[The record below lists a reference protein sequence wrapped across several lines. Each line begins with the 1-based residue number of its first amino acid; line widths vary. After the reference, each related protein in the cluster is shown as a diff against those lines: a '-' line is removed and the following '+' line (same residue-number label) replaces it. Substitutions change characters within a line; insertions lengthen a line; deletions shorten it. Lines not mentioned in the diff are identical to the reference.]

1 MNSNNQQGAASHAP
15 NPKVP
20 LKFVIEGKEYETFNQ
35 YKTGAELKQLA
46 GIPLDTELFL
56 SISKPYQDEL
66 IENVK
71 QVNLARPETEYFFVK
86 KKLQFFIN
94 DKPFTWYKQYIRGIQ
109 IRELGNIP
117 AEDDIF
123 LDIKEGWQD
132 DQILDDEVVDL
143 ARPGKEKFFS
153 KPRPTEVTIIVNA
166 RPHIWKERIISFEQ
180 LVVLAFASYDN
191 NPNKGYTVTYSRG
204 WEPKPE
210 GTMVKGSVVRVKN
223 KMIFDVTA
231 TDKS

>member
-1 MNSNNQQGAASHAP
+1 MNSKIHQGESHSH
-15 NPKVP
+15 NPKKP
-20 LKFVIEGKEYETFNQ
+20 LKFVIEGKEYETYDQF
-35 YKTGAELKQLA
+35 KTGAELKQLA

-66 IENVK
+66 IENEK

-86 KKLQFFIN
+86 KKLQFSIN
-94 DKPFTWYKQYIRGIQ
+94 GKSFTWYKQYIRGSQ
-109 IRELGNIP
+109 IRGLGNIS

-153 KPRPTEVTIIVNA
+153 KPRPTELTIIVNA
-166 RPHIWKERIISFEQ
+166 RPHIWKEANISFEQ
-180 LVVLAFASYDN
+180 LVALAFGSYDN

-204 WEPKPE
+204 WEPKRE
-210 GTMVKGSVVRVKN
+210 GTMVKGSIVRVKN

>member
-1 MNSNNQQGAASHAP
+1 MNSNNNQGEAHSP
-15 NPKVP
+15 KPKVP
-20 LKFVIEGKEYETFNQ
+20 LQFVIEGKEYETFDQ
-35 YKTGAELKQLA
+35 YRTGAELKQLA

-66 IENVK
+66 IENEK

-86 KKLQFFIN
+86 KKLQFFI
-94 DKPFTWYKQYIRGIQ
+94 TWYKQHIRGVQ

-117 AEDDIF
+117 PEEEIF
-123 LDIKEGWQD
+123 LDLKEGWQD
-132 DQILDDEVVDL
+132 DQILDDEVIDL

-153 KPRPTEVTIIVNA
+153 KARPTEMTIIVNA
-166 RPHIWKERIISFEQ
+166 RQHLWKEVNISFEQ
-180 LVVLAFASYDN
+180 LVVLAFESYDN
-191 NPNKGYTVTYSRG
+191 NPNRGYTVTYSRG
-204 WEPKPE
+204 WEPKSE

-223 KMIFDVTA
+223 KMVFDVTA

>member
-1 MNSNNQQGAASHAP
+1 MNSDNQHGVVHP
-15 NPKVP
+15 YNTKKP
-20 LKFVIEGKEYETFNQ
+20 LMFVIEGKEYETFDQ

-56 SISKPYQDEL
+56 SVSKPYQDEL
-66 IENVK
+66 IENEK

-94 DKPFTWYKQYIRGIQ
+94 GKPFTWYKQYIRGIQ
-109 IRELGNIP
+109 IKELGSIP
-117 AEDDIF
+117 AEDIIF
-123 LDIKEGWQD
+123 LDLKEGWQD
-132 DQILDDEVVDL
+132 NEILDDEIVDL

-153 KPRPTEVTIIVNA
+153 KPKPTELTIIVNA
-166 RPHIWKERIISFEQ
+166 RSHVWKEINISFEQ
-180 LVVLAFASYDN
+180 LVALAFGSYDN
-191 NPNKGYTVTYSRG
+191 NPNKGYTVTYSKG
-204 WEPKPE
+204 LHPKPE

>member
-1 MNSNNQQGAASHAP
+1 MKLDNHQGDSHSH

-20 LKFVIEGKEYETFNQ
+20 LKFVVEGKQYETFDQ

-66 IENVK
+66 IENDK
-71 QVNLARPETEYFFVK
+71 QVNLARPETEYFFVN
-86 KKLQFFIN
+86 KKLHFFIN
-94 DKPFTWYKQYIRGIQ
+94 DKPFTWYKQYIRGVQ
-109 IRELGNIP
+109 IRELGKIS

-143 ARPGKEKFFS
+143 ARPGKERFFS
-153 KPRPTEVTIIVNA
+153 KSRLTEVNIIVNA
-166 RPHIWKERIISFEQ
+166 RSHIWKEVNISFEQ
-180 LVVLAFASYDN
+180 LVVVAFGSYDN
-191 NPNKGYTVTYSRG
+191 DPNKGYTITYSRG
-204 WEPKPE
+204 WEPKPD

>member
-1 MNSNNQQGAASHAP
+1 MNSNNDQKGTHSH
-15 NPKVP
+15 NPQVP
-20 LKFVIEGKEYETFNQ
+20 LEFKIEGKEYKTFDQ

-46 GIPLDTELFL
+46 GIPLETELFL

-66 IENVK
+66 IENEK

-86 KKLQFFIN
+86 KKLEFFIN
-94 DKPFTWYKQYIRGIQ
+94 NKLYTWYKQYIRGIQ

-117 AEDDIF
+117 VDDDIF
-123 LDIKEGWQD
+123 LDIKQGWED
-132 DQILDDEVVDL
+132 DQILDDEEVDL
-143 ARPGKEKFFS
+143 ARPGREKFFS
-153 KPRPTEVTIIVNA
+153 KPRLNEYTIIVNA
-166 RPHIWKERIISFEQ
+166 RPHIWKDLNISFEQ
-180 LVVLAFASYDN
+180 LVTLAFGSYDN
-191 NPNKGYTVTYSRG
+191 NPNKGYTITYSRG

>member
-1 MNSNNQQGAASHAP
+1 MNSDNQHGVIHP
-15 NPKVP
+15 HNPKKP
-20 LKFVIEGKEYETFNQ
+20 LTFVIEGKDYETFDQ

-56 SISKPYQDEL
+56 SVSKPYQDEL
-66 IENVK
+66 IENEK
-71 QVNLARPETEYFFVK
+71 RVNLARPETEYFFVK

-94 DKPFTWYKQYIRGIQ
+94 GKLFTWYKQYIRGIQ
-109 IRELGNIP
+109 IKELGNIP
-117 AEDDIF
+117 AEDIIF
-123 LDIKEGWQD
+123 LDLKEGWQD
-132 DQILDDEVVDL
+132 DEILDDEIVDL

-153 KPRPTEVTIIVNA
+153 KPKPTELTIIVNA
-166 RPHIWKERIISFEQ
+166 RSHVWKEINISFEQ
-180 LVVLAFASYDN
+180 LVALAFGSYDN

-204 WEPKPE
+204 WDPKSE

>member
-1 MNSNNQQGAASHAP
+1 MNPNTHQGESHSHNA
-15 NPKVP
+15 KVP
-20 LKFVIEGKEYETFNQ
+20 LKFVIEGKEYQTFDQ
-35 YKTGAELKQLA
+35 YKTGADLKQLA
-46 GIPLDTELFL
+46 GIPLETELFL

-66 IENVK
+66 IENEK

-94 DKPFTWYKQYIRGIQ
+94 GESFTWYKQYIRGLQ
-109 IRELGNIP
+109 IRELGKISPEN
-117 AEDDIF
+117 DIF
-123 LDIKEGWQD
+123 LDLKDGWQD

-153 KPRPTEVTIIVNA
+153 KSRPTEFTIIVNA
-166 RPHIWKERIISFEQ
+166 RPHIWKEITISFEQ
-180 LVVLAFASYDN
+180 LIVLAFGSYDN

-204 WEPKPE
+204 LEPKPE

>member
-1 MNSNNQQGAASHAP
+1 MKLDNHQGESHSQKP
-15 NPKVP
+15 NVP
-20 LKFVIEGKEYETFNQ
+20 LKFVIEGKEYETFDQ

-66 IENVK
+66 IENEK

-94 DKPFTWYKQYIRGIQ
+94 GKLFTWYKQYIRGIQ
-109 IRELGNIP
+109 IRQLGNIP
-117 AEDDIF
+117 IDDDIF

-153 KPRPTEVTIIVNA
+153 KPRPIEVTIIVNA
-166 RPHIWKERIISFEQ
+166 RPHLWKERDISFEQ
-180 LVVLAFASYDN
+180 LVVLAFGSYDS

>member
-1 MNSNNQQGAASHAP
+1 MNKETSSSSQ
-15 NPKVP
+15 KTP
-20 LKFVIEGKEYETFNQ
+20 LTFVIEGKKYETFDQ
-35 YKTGAELKQLA
+35 YKTGADLKKVA
-46 GIPLDTELFL
+46 GIPLETELYL
-56 SISKPYQDEL
+56 SISKPYKDEL
-66 IENVK
+66 IENDK

-94 DKPFTWYKQYIRGIQ
+94 DNPYIWYKQFIRGIQ
-109 IRELGNIP
+109 IRELGNIL
-117 AEDDIF
+117 ESEDIF
-123 LDIKEGWQD
+123 LDIKAGWQD

-143 ARPGKEKFFS
+143 ARPGKERFFS
-153 KPRPTEVTIIVNA
+153 KAKQTEFKIIVNA
-166 RPHIWKERIISFEQ
+166 REKDWNRPNISFEQ
-180 LVVLAFASYDN
+180 VVLLAFGTYDD

>member
-1 MNSNNQQGAASHAP
+1 MNSDNQHGVIHP
-15 NPKVP
+15 HNPKKP
-20 LKFVIEGKEYETFNQ
+20 LTFVIEGKDYETFDQ

-46 GIPLDTELFL
+46 GIPLGTELFL
-56 SISKPYQDEL
+56 SVSKPYQDEL
-66 IENVK
+66 IENEK

-94 DKPFTWYKQYIRGIQ
+94 GKPFTWYKQYIRGIQ

-117 AEDDIF
+117 AEDIIF
-123 LDIKEGWQD
+123 LDLKEGWQD
-132 DQILDDEVVDL
+132 DEIIDDEIVDL

-153 KPRPTEVTIIVNA
+153 KSKPMELTIIVNA
-166 RPHIWKERIISFEQ
+166 RSHVWKEIDISFEQ
-180 LVVLAFASYDN
+180 LVALAFGSYDN

-204 WEPKPE
+204 WDPKSE
-210 GTMVKGSVVRVKN
+210 GTMVKGAVVRVKN

>member
-1 MNSNNQQGAASHAP
+1 MKVNNHQGEQHSP
-15 NPKVP
+15 TSKVP
-20 LKFVIEGKEYETFNQ
+20 LKFVIEGKEYETFDQ
-35 YKTGAELKQLA
+35 YKTGVELKQLA

-56 SISKPYQDEL
+56 SICKPYRDEL
-66 IENVK
+66 IENEK
-71 QVNLARPETEYFFVK
+71 QVNLARPEREYFFVK
-86 KKLQFFIN
+86 KKLAFFIN
-94 DKPFTWYKQYIRGIQ
+94 DKPYTWYKQYIRGIQ
-109 IRELGNIP
+109 IRELASIP

-132 DQILDDEVVDL
+132 DQILDDEIVDL

-153 KPRPTEVTIIVNA
+153 KPTPKEVTIIVNA
-166 RPHIWKERIISFEQ
+166 RPHKWSEINISFEQ
-180 LVVLAFASYDN
+180 LAVLAFGSYDDS
-191 NPNKGYTVTYSRG
+191 PNRGYTVTYSRG

>member
-1 MNSNNQQGAASHAP
+1 MNSNNNQGELYSP
-15 NPKVP
+15 NSKVP
-20 LKFVIEGKEYETFNQ
+20 LKFTIEGKEYETFEQ
-35 YKTGAELKQLA
+35 YKTGTELKQLA

-56 SISKPYQDEL
+56 SISKPYKDEL
-66 IENVK
+66 IENEK

-86 KKLQFFIN
+86 KKLEFFIN
-94 DKPFTWYKQYIRGIQ
+94 NKPFTWYKQYIRGIQ

-123 LDIKEGWQD
+123 LDIKQDWQD
-132 DQILDDEVVDL
+132 DQILDEEIVDL

-153 KPRPTEVTIIVNA
+153 KTRQTEVTIIVNA
-166 RPHIWKERIISFEQ
+166 RPHIWKEVNISFEQ
-180 LVVLAFASYDN
+180 LVVLAFGSYDN

-210 GTMVKGSVVRVKN
+210 GTMVKGSSVRVKN

>member
-1 MNSNNQQGAASHAP
+1 MNSKIHQGESHSH
-15 NPKVP
+15 NPKKP
-20 LKFVIEGKEYETFNQ
+20 LKFVIEGKEYETYDQF
-35 YKTGAELKQLA
+35 KTGAELKQLA

-66 IENVK
+66 IENEK

-86 KKLQFFIN
+86 KKLQFSIN
-94 DKPFTWYKQYIRGIQ
+94 GKSFTWYKQYIRGSQ
-109 IRELGNIP
+109 IRGLGNIS

-153 KPRPTEVTIIVNA
+153 KPRPTELTIIVNA
-166 RPHIWKERIISFEQ
+166 RPHIWKEANISFEQ
-180 LVVLAFASYDN
+180 LVALAFGSYDN

-210 GTMVKGSVVRVKN
+210 GTMVKGSIVRVKN
-223 KMIFDVTA
+223 KMIFDVSA